1 MKRPEGAKPEGRVPS
16 LTWVSRHSQARAAPA
31 LGRDASALSE
41 PPPSSKLRG
50 RDRSRSAVS
59 AATLP
64 PRFSDSLQCTFSSEM
79 RRERVTSIALEL
91 AMGESTPRGAVAP
104 SQHEVKLSAP
114 RPVRKEF
121 ALPSVQVPDV
131 RSSSREALLQ
141 SRLERQSRVT
151 KINTALVTDAL

>member
-1 MKRPEGAKPEGRVPS
+1 MTTCA
-16 LTWVSRHSQARAAPA
+16 TTAATTCATMCDHMCDHARAAPCTAACGA
-31 LGRDASALSE
+31 LLPS
-41 PPPSSKLRG
+41 PPSTQL
-50 RDRSRSAVS
+50 
-59 AATLP
+59 AAAAC
-64 PRFSDSLQCTFSSEM
+64 RRRSLQCTFSSEM